1 MQRMNWPLNM
11 PQDEWNQRWL
21 AAIAPEGWVN
31 PQPADGYDLVVIG
44 GGPAGLVTAAG
55 AAGLGLGLKVA
66 LIERHWLGGDCLNVG
81 CVPSK
86 SLIASSRVA
95 GPQPSAA
102 GFGVAMG
109 RLREVRSRLAVH
121 DSASRFTELGVDVF
135 LGEGCFQGPDAVRVG
150 SQTLR
155 FKKAVIATGTR
166 PTIPEIP
173 GLAAAGFVTN
183 ETVFDWT
190 DRPARLAIIG
200 GGPIGCELA
209 QAFARLGTAVTLIQR
224 RSRLLPRESLEA
236 SAIVRAALA
245 QDGVV
250 VLTGQTIARID
261 RQAAGCRIQLRPDEA
276 IEVIETA
283 DIEVDQILVAAGR
296 SPNVETLNLAA
307 AHVTTSAQGVEVNDY
322 LQTRNPRIFAAGD
335 VCNPDRFT
343 HAADAAA
350 RLVLKNALFSPFG
363 LGKSRWS
370 AVTIPRVTYT
380 DPEVASVGWVDDR
393 SESDLRANRQQSANR
408 VVRIAL
414 DQLDR
419 SRTDG
424 KTAGCL
430 QIWLAPDRDRI
441 LGATLVAP
449 HAGETIGEI
458 AVAMAAGWGLSRLAQ
473 VVHPYPTQAECI
485 KKAADAY
492 RKTLLSDRTR
502 RILSWLHRL
511 S

>member
-1 MQRMNWPLNM
+1 MMQRTTS

-21 AAIAPEGWVN
+21 EAIAPEGWVN
-31 PQPADGYDLVVIG
+31 PSPVDRYDLVVIG

-66 LIERHWLGGDCLNVG
+66 LVERRWLGGDCLNVG

-86 SLIASSRVA
+86 SLIASAKGA
-95 GPQPSAA
+95 GPDPAA
-102 GFGVAMG
+102 MFGAAMA

-121 DSASRFTELGVDVF
+121 DSAQRFTALGVDVF
-135 LGEGCFQGPDAVRVG
+135 LGEGAFHSPDAVRVG
-150 SQTLR
+150 PQILK

-166 PTIPEIP
+166 PRIPAIP
-173 GLAAAGFVTN
+173 GLAEAGFATH

-190 DRPARLAIIG
+190 DRPARLAIVG

-209 QAFARLGTAVTLIQR
+209 QALSRLGTAVTLIQQR
-224 RSRLLPRESLEA
+224 DRLLPRESAEA
-236 SAIVRAALA
+236 SAIVRSALEH
-245 QDGVV
+245 DGVV
-250 VLTGQTIARID
+250 VHTGTTIARVD
-261 RQAAGCRIQLRPDEA
+261 RQGDECRLQLSTGELLDVDE
-276 IEVIETA
+276 
-283 DIEVDQILVAAGR
+283 ILVAAGR
-296 SPNVETLNLAA
+296 SPNVETLNLDA
-307 AHVTTSAQGVEVNDY
+307 AHVTTNAQGVAVNDY

-380 DPEVASVGWVDDR
+380 DPEVASIGWIDTD
-393 SESDLRANRQQSANR
+393 SPADFGANRQHSPNR
-408 VVRIAL
+408 VVKIAL

-419 SRTDG
+419 SQTDG
-424 KTAGCL
+424 SLSGCL
-430 QIWLAPDRDRI
+430 QVWLAPDRDQI
-441 LGATLVAP
+441 IGATLTAP

-502 RILSWLHRL
+502 RILSWLYRL